1 MSRRLKYDNCNSSH
15 PNDRSSQYVG
25 KPQDK
30 FRIPVDNSKL
40 PFVPR
45 ITSKPNALVPFD
57 VSAVFSK
64 RGRHVKSCPHP
75 YVYEIDSLTF
85 SEDQIKKCDP
95 IDWLPLDETP
105 IRFIDTI
112 DQLST
117 IVEKLKQCTE
127 IAVDLEGHTRRSFLV
142 KKERIELIA

>member
-1 MSRRLKYDNCNSSH
+1 MSRQLKNDNCSLSH
-15 PNDRSSQYVG
+15 RNDRPSQYVG

-30 FRIPVDNSKL
+30 FRVPVDNSKL
-40 PFVPR
+40 PFVPH
-45 ITSKPNALVPFD
+45 IKSKPNALVPFD

-75 YVYEIDSLTF
+75 YVHEIDSLTF

-95 IDWLPLDETP
+95 IHWLPLDETP
-105 IRFIDTI
+105 IGFIDTI

-117 IVEKLKQCTE
+117 VVEKLKLCTE

-142 KKERIELIA
+142 KKRLISR